1 MALKCLLK
9 HGQNVTICKSNTV
22 KNYQL
27 LKHIEPQKT
36 KGCKKGRKSGGILLY
51 CKSYLKPFIKILK
64 SCPTHVWFEIGKDLF
79 SNIPK
84 RVRVC
89 TLYCPPGTSK
99 YYPED
104 LWDDLKTEILELTTN
119 DTPFLLIGDMNART
133 GEILEF
139 PHLNTPN
146 FNCSPT
152 RCVIESNRKKCGKTI
167 NNQGTKLINLYGR
180 FRGDCWGEL
189 HPPQQK

>member
-1 MALKCLLK
+1 MLQSGNPKTTRNLSIGYNIEGKHSSLHGCKINNHLKLINDIKILAEAWAECDD
-9 HGQNVTICKSNTV
+9 CKNNIV

-27 LKHIEPQKT
+27 LKHIEPQKA
-36 KGCKKGRKSGGILLY
+36 KGCKKGRNSGGILLY

-64 SCPTHVWFEIGKDLF
+64 SCPTHVWFEIDKDLF
-79 SNIPK
+79 YNIPK

-89 TLYCPPGTSK
+89 TLYCPPETSK

-133 GEILEF
+133 REILDF
-139 PHLNTPN
+139 PTSILLTLVALQPG
-146 FNCSPT
+146 
-152 RCVIESNRKKCGKTI
+152 V
-167 NNQGTKLINLYGR
+167 L
-180 FRGDCWGEL
+180 
-189 HPPQQK
+189 